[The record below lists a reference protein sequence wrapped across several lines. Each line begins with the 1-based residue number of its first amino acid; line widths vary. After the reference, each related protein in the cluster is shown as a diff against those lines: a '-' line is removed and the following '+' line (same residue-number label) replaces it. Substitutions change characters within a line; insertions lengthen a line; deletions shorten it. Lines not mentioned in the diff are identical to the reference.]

1 MHLTWHAANGDTLV
15 IADPS
20 RALPEPPFRYLSSEG
35 FGGTDNEIQ
44 TRRGAYQDGTTLQ
57 QVRLSPR
64 TLMIR
69 FLILAADRAGVEQ
82 KRRRIA
88 AAYNPRNGLGTL
100 VWTQEDGSQYA
111 LRCVAL
117 SGSPTFLAGRT
128 SQGRSWQEVIV
139 DLQAPDP
146 CWFDAAATRV
156 PLAGLTG
163 GLAFPAF
170 FPASFA
176 AMGSTMIVVNKGDI
190 AAPIRIEIPGPC
202 LNPVVENLTTG
213 ERLALTL
220 DVAEGQTVLIDTT
233 YGSLLCRLQARNGT
247 QTNAMQYL
255 TPDSTFWQLEP
266 GENIVTYSAA
276 SGSAAVTIEYA
287 SRYTGV

>member
-20 RALPEPPFRYLSSEG
+20 QAVPEPMFHYLSSDG
-35 FGGTDNEIQ
+35 FGGTDIEIQ

-57 QVRLSPR
+57 TVRLSPR
-64 TLMIR
+64 TLMVR
-69 FLILAADRAGVEQ
+69 FLLLAPDRAGVEQ

-88 AAYNPRNGLGTL
+88 AAFNPRNGLGTL

-117 SGSPTFLAGRT
+117 SGSPSFTPGRRA
-128 SQGRSWQEVIV
+128 QGRVWQEVVV

-146 CWFDAAATRV
+146 CWFDAAATTL

-163 GLAFPAF
+163 GLAFPAS

-176 AMGSTMIVVNKGDI
+176 AMGSTMIITNEGDI
-190 AAPIRIEIPGPC
+190 AAPIRIEIPGPV
-202 LNPVVENLTTG
+202 LNPVVENLSTG
-213 ERLALTL
+213 EQIALTL
-220 DVAEGQTVLIDTT
+220 DVLEGQTILIDTA
-233 YGSLLCRLQARNGT
+233 YGNLLCRLQAANGT

-255 TPDSTFWQLEP
+255 SPDSTFWQLQP
-266 GENIVTYSAA
+266 GENIVTFSTP
-276 SGSAAVTIEYA
+276 SGSVVVSIEYA

>member
-1 MHLTWHAANGDTLV
+1 MHLTWLAANGDMLV

-20 RALPEPPFRYLSSEG
+20 QAVPEPMFRYLSSDG

-57 QVRLSPR
+57 TVRLSPR
-64 TLMIR
+64 TLMVR
-69 FLILAADRAGVEQ
+69 FLLLAADRAGVEQ

-88 AAYNPRNGLGTL
+88 AAFNPRNGAGTL
-100 VWTQEDGSQYA
+100 VWTQEGGTQYA

-117 SGSPTFLAGRT
+117 SGSPTFLAGRI

-146 CWFDAAATRV
+146 CWFDAAATTL

-163 GLAFPAF
+163 GLAFPAS

-176 AMGSTMIVVNKGDI
+176 AMGSTMVVVNEGDI

-213 ERLALTL
+213 EQIALTL
-220 DVAEGQTVLIDTT
+220 DVLDGQTVLIDTT
-233 YGSLLCRLQARNGT
+233 YGNLLCRLQASNGT

-255 TPDSTFWQLEP
+255 TAESTFWRLQP
-266 GENIVTYSAA
+266 GVNIVTYSAA
-276 SGSAAVTIEYA
+276 SGSATVTIEYA

>member
-1 MHLTWHAANGDTLV
+1 MHLTWLAANGDTLV

-20 RALPEPPFRYLSSEG
+20 QAAPEPMFHYLSSDG

-57 QVRLSPR
+57 TVRLSPR
-64 TLMIR
+64 TLMVR
-69 FLILAADRAGVEQ
+69 FLLLAAGRAGVEQ
-82 KRRRIA
+82 KRRRVA
-88 AAYNPRNGLGTL
+88 AAFNPRNGAGTL
-100 VWTQEDGSQYA
+100 VWTQEGGSQYA

-117 SGSPTFLAGRT
+117 SGSPSFTPGRQA
-128 SQGRSWQEVIV
+128 QGRVWQEVVV

-146 CWFDAAATRV
+146 CWFDATATTL

-176 AMGSTMIVVNKGDI
+176 AMGSTMIVTNEGDI
-190 AAPIRIEIPGPC
+190 AAPVRIEIPGPC
-202 LNPVVENLTTG
+202 LNPVVENLSTG
-213 ERLALTL
+213 EKVALTL
-220 DVAEGQTVLIDTT
+220 EVLDGETIVIDTT
-233 YGSLLCRLQARNGT
+233 YGSLFCRLQASNGT

-255 TPDSTFWQLEP
+255 TADSAFWQLEP
-266 GENIVTYSAA
+266 GVNIVTYSAA
-276 SGSAAVTIEYA
+276 SGSATVTIEYA

>member
-20 RALPEPPFRYLSSEG
+20 QTVPEPMFRYLSSDG

-82 KRRRIA
+82 KRRWIA
-88 AAYNPRNGLGTL
+88 AAFNPRNGLGTL

-117 SGSPTFLAGRT
+117 SGSPSFTPGRQA
-128 SQGRSWQEVIV
+128 QGRVWQEVIV

-146 CWFDAAATRV
+146 CWFDAEATTL

-163 GLAFPAF
+163 GATFPIS
-170 FPASFA
+170 FPCIFA
-176 AMGSTMIVVNKGDI
+176 IQGSTRVIINEGDI
-190 AAPIRIEIPGPC
+190 AAPVRIQIPGPC
-202 LNPVVENLTTG
+202 LNPVVENLSTG
-213 ERLALTL
+213 EKIALTL

-247 QTNAMQYL
+247 QTNTMQYL

>member
-20 RALPEPPFRYLSSEG
+20 QAAPEPMFRYLSSEG

-69 FLILAADRAGVEQ
+69 FLIQAPDRAGVEQ
-82 KRRRIA
+82 KRRRVA
-88 AAYNPRNGLGTL
+88 AAFNPRNGLGTL

-117 SGSPTFLAGRT
+117 SGSPSFTPGRQAQGRT
-128 SQGRSWQEVIV
+128 WQEVIV

-146 CWFDAAATRV
+146 CWFDAEATTL

-163 GLAFPAF
+163 GAAFPIV
-170 FPASFA
+170 FPCSFA
-176 AMGSTMIVVNKGDI
+176 VMGSTMAVQNAGDI
-190 AAPIRIEIPGPC
+190 AAPIRIEIPGPV
-202 LNPVVENLTTG
+202 LNPVVENLSTG
-213 ERLALTL
+213 EKIALTL
-220 DVAEGQTVLIDTT
+220 DVLEGQTILIDTT
-233 YGSLLCRLQARNGT
+233 YGSLLCRLQDRNGT

-266 GENIVTYSAA
+266 GENIVTFSAP
-276 SGSAAVTIEYA
+276 SGSVVVSIQYA

>member
-20 RALPEPPFRYLSSEG
+20 QAVPEPMFRYLSSDG

-57 QVRLSPR
+57 TVRLSPR

-88 AAYNPRNGLGTL
+88 AAFNPRNGLGTL

-146 CWFDAAATRV
+146 CWFDATATTL

-163 GLAFPAF
+163 GATFPIS
-170 FPASFA
+170 FPCIFA
-176 AMGSTMIVVNKGDI
+176 VQGSTRVIINEGDI

-202 LNPVVENLTTG
+202 PNPVVDNLTTG
-213 ERLALTL
+213 EQIALTL
-220 DVAEGQTVLIDTT
+220 DVLEGQTVLIDTT
-233 YGSLLCRLQARNGT
+233 YGNLLCRLQASNGT

-255 TPDSTFWQLEP
+255 TPESTFWQLAP
-266 GENIVTYSAA
+266 GENIVTFSTP
-276 SGSAAVTIEYA
+276 SGSVEVAIEYA